1 MGQSSNT
8 TGTGGKD
15 TLADGVDEYEA
26 ATWTQNIIQKYCSA
40 NKICEGHVRLE
51 VKLRDEVTGKLEK
64 EFVNM
69 RADYYPIT
77 DPTEVQWR
85 LVVGMNVLI
94 LWFQFCFTH
103 DYCN

>member
-26 ATWTQNIIQKYCSA
+26 ATWTQNIIQNYCSA
-40 NKICEGHVRLE
+40 NKICEGH
-51 VKLRDEVTGKLEK
+51 VTGKLEK

-69 RADYYPIT
+69 RADCYPIT
-77 DPTEVQWR
+77 DPTDVQWR
-85 LVVGMNVLI
+85 LV
-94 LWFQFCFTH
+94 
-103 DYCN
+103 